1 MIEGDFGFLKKNNH
15 GPMAFLGDAKGVWT
29 SSQIQAISGTC
40 WKVNWVKLIEVID
53 ETYCH
58 SGAKTAICQAAK
70 HLLRFVNQPRVRE
83 RNEAKTAVNGL
94 ASPNGRM
101 SNGAKPRRE
110 PEAKSS

>member
-1 MIEGDFGFLKKNNH
+1 
-15 GPMAFLGDAKGVWT
+15 MAFLGDAKGVWT
-29 SSQIQAISGTC
+29 SSQIQAISGPVRST
-40 WKVNWVKLIEVID
+40 WVKLIEVID

-70 HLLRFVNQPRVRE
+70 HLLRFVNQPRVHE
-83 RNEAKTAVNGL
+83 RHEAKTAVNGL

-110 PEAKSS
+110 PETKSS